1 MEQQVIEKI
10 ICNLSKLNLHFLKAV
25 LAYTSKLAEQGGE
38 VMKVNINKRYRE
50 LIIALLPKIKDEK
63 SLHELYVHA
72 IAVAE
77 KRENGCLT
85 LKG

>member
-1 MEQQVIEKI
+1 
-10 ICNLSKLNLHFLKAV
+10 
-25 LAYTSKLAEQGGE
+25 
-38 VMKVNINKRYRE
+38 MKVNINKRYRE